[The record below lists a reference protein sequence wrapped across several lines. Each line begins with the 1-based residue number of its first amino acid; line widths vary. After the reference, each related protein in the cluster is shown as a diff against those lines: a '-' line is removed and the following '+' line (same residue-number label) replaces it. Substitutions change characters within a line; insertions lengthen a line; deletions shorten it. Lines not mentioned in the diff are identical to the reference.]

1 MSLNNM
7 KKYFFDKFNKS
18 KQKFTEL
25 RQKTV
30 TRVWNLATRLEKG
43 NKGRRKEK

>member
-18 KQKFTEL
+18 KQKFSEL

-30 TRVWNLATRLEKG
+30 TRVWNLAARMDKQG
-43 NKGRRKEK
+43 SKRKEK